1 MKKIFTSFLFAA
13 FALIGLNAQSFEF
26 RMNGEKVADG
36 ATVTGFI
43 CNKHIV
49 KQQWTH
55 KTEDILSLYN
65 LTDKDIKYTVE
76 IKFYDNT
83 MNASTYQIC
92 MGGECQDFSKFVNG
106 YIKYDATYPLP
117 ANGSA
122 ETLVDAMTTQKE
134 GHIFAE
140 LTVTSGLESHNV
152 IIKFEYADPA
162 GISAIQT
169 AGGVVDVYNVAGN
182 LVKSNYDVNNI
193 KNLARGLYIIRGKNT
208 KAHKIVVK

>member
-1 MKKIFTSFLFAA
+1 MKKIFTSILFATC
-13 FALIGLNAQSFEF
+13 ALLGLNAQSFEF

-36 ATVTGFI
+36 ATVTGFN
-43 CNKHIV
+43 CKKHIV

-55 KTEDILSLYN
+55 MTEGTLSLHN
-65 LTDKDIKYTVE
+65 LTDKEIKYTVE

-83 MNASTYQIC
+83 MNASSYQIC

-117 ANGSA
+117 ANGKA

-169 AGGVVDVYNVAGN
+169 VGGVVDVYNVAGN
-182 LVKSNYDVNNI
+182 LVKSNYNVERINT
-193 KNLARGLYIIRGKNT
+193 LSHGLYIIRGKNT
-208 KAHKIVVK
+208 KAYKVVVK

>member
-36 ATVTGFI
+36 ATVTGF
-43 CNKHIV
+43 NYKKHIV
-49 KQQWTH
+49 KQEWTH
-55 KTEDILSLYN
+55 STEGILLLHN

-83 MNASTYQIC
+83 MNASSYGIC
-92 MGGECQDFSKFVNG
+92 LGGACQSNFVNG
-106 YIKYDATYPLP
+106 YLKYDAELALP

-122 ETLVDAMTTQKE
+122 DTHVTAMTTQKE

-193 KNLARGLYIIRGKNT
+193 KNLAHGLYIIRGKNT
-208 KAHKIVVK
+208 KAYKIVVK